1 VKASADRTVD
11 KAAVRV
17 AFIVGLVVLSGLIFR
32 VILIPSHFS
41 QWAYGD
47 AQMYNAGVHF
57 AHEGFAAHY
66 FLPEINPGNPHSFIA
81 NNGPNG
87 RYSHYPALHAIVNG
101 LLIKAAY
108 SLGVTDDV
116 PIKQYIQ
123 VVYLLLASM
132 GILAYFATLR
142 RLYGDLLAAIFGIF
156 LLLSP
161 WLTGY
166 GDSLCDQPLN
176 ILLSGLFFFAV
187 VRYWDNAIRRTFSP
201 AIAIIA
207 FLLSRNSI
215 EMMPVALTFSLLYG
229 ILMSVGTQSSPG
241 FVASRRVALRSA
253 IAHFCASVAAPIFIG
268 LAIHLYQSY
277 LDFGNFNDFSAHW
290 TALYTNRFNI
300 SSISVSRSSY
310 LWQYLTVTA
319 NTPYFMSLVAFL
331 LVCLVIFA
339 LSGKIEDPTC
349 RAAVFRKLGF
359 IFSFGAGFI
368 AFPLLF
374 PQQAVYMHAY
384 TPAYVYVPVFLSGL
398 VVVALLDIYPAGL
411 IPESCRGHRLDSPG
425 IRATR
430 AIAAL
435 AWIALFA
442 AKVSAEGIVLLASPL
457 SVIDVDDHHE
467 WGFFGGHPEQIAIY
481 ANPEI
486 RRTID
491 QASQPTDILVFPFE
505 QKTIEAH
512 EVSALV
518 EYYLQRHAVV
528 SQNQD
533 DLRHICQILDRDRL
547 RLAGKFKK
555 YVVPKVIIMPTMS
568 AETTGAELAEKLRTY
583 DCNSAM

>member
-1 VKASADRTVD
+1 MDRTAD
-11 KAAVRV
+11 TR
-17 AFIVGLVVLSGLIFR
+17 
-32 VILIPSHFS
+32 
-41 QWAYGD
+41 
-47 AQMYNAGVHF
+47 
-57 AHEGFAAHY
+57 
-66 FLPEINPGNPHSFIA
+66 IN
-81 NNGPNG
+81 
-87 RYSHYPALHAIVNG
+87 PALHAIVNG

-123 VVYLLLASM
+123 VVYLLLASI
-132 GILAYFATLR
+132 GILAYFAALR
-142 RLYGDLLAAIFGIF
+142 RLYGDLLAAAFSIF

-187 VRYWDNAIRRTFSP
+187 VRYWDNAARRAFSP

-229 ILMSVGTQSSPG
+229 ILMAVAAQRPSG
-241 FVASRRVALRSA
+241 FTASRFAALRFA
-253 IAHFCASVAAPIFIG
+253 VLHFCVSVAAPIFIG
-268 LAIHLYQSY
+268 LTIHLYQSY
-277 LDFGNFNDFSAHW
+277 LDFGNFNDYYTHW
-290 TALYTNRFNI
+290 TTLYATRFNL

-319 NTPYFMSLVAFL
+319 NTLSFMSLLAFL
-331 LVCLVIFA
+331 LICLVIFA

-411 IPESCRGHRLDSPG
+411 MPESWRAHRLPTAG

-430 AIAAL
+430 VIAAL

-457 SVIDVDDHHE
+457 SVIDVDDRHE
-467 WGFFGGHPEQIAIY
+467 WGFFGGHPEEIAIY
-481 ANPEI
+481 ARPEI
-486 RRTID
+486 RRAID
-491 QASQPTDILVFPFE
+491 QASQPADILVFPFE

-518 EYYLQRHAVV
+518 EFYLQRHAVV

-547 RLAGKFKK
+547 RLTGKFKK

-568 AETTGAELAEKLRTY
+568 AEMTGVELADKLRIG
-583 DCNSAM
+583 DCATSRLKRGCVMKSGGFQPEHCATVPSGSPP